1 MTKNEIAIQREAE
14 RNQLA
19 VLLTSPKQYLQE
31 LKPKGVDDVFASS
44 EPALGIIVGEM
55 GEIHARAIVVILISE
70 VVGFFNAS
78 NTMNDAQV
86 AMTTDLIIEEYP
98 YFKIDDLKLAFRNA
112 MKGRYGEI
120 YNRLDGSVIMGWLRQ
135 YNRERCARADSLSFN
150 EHRQQTEEESSGLYY
165 NDYRKMLQEKASNGD
180 REAQKALKR
189 SNDTL
194 AFMKKKSL
202 EKQRRQLEE
211 YERKYRSD
219 KGI

>member
-1 MTKNEIAIQREAE
+1 M
-14 RNQLA
+14 
-19 VLLTSPKQYLQE
+19 QE